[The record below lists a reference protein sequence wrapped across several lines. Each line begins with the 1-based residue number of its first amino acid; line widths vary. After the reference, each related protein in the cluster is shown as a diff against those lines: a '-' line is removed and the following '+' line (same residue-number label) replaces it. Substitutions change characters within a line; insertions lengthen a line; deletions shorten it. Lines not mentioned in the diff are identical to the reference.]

1 MTEVPVVLSAPDQL
15 PSYAL
20 PGDAGADLR
29 CTSDV
34 TLTPG
39 ERMLVPTGVRL
50 ALPDGHVGMV
60 TPRSGLAA
68 RQGLSIVNAPGI
80 IDSGYR
86 GEIKVCLVNLD
97 PASDIMLQAGDRIA
111 QLVVVPFVRANFIPT
126 DQLDETDR
134 GEGGHGST
142 GTGARTADR
151 TASTDSTERLQA

>member
-1 MTEVPVVLSAPDQL
+1 MTDVPVVLSQAAHL

-29 CTSDV
+29 CTADV
-34 TLTPG
+34 TLAPG
-39 ERMLVPTGVRL
+39 ERMLVGTGVRV
-50 ALPDGHVGMV
+50 ALPEGHVGLV

-68 RQGLSIVNAPGI
+68 RQGLSIVNSPGI

-86 GEIKVCLVNLD
+86 GEVKVSLVNLD
-97 PASDIMLQAGDRIA
+97 PRSDIILHAGDRIA
-111 QLVVVPFVRANFIPT
+111 QLVVVPFVRANFTPT

-142 GTGARTADR
+142 GIGAPVA
-151 TASTDSTERLQA
+151 DSTERLQA